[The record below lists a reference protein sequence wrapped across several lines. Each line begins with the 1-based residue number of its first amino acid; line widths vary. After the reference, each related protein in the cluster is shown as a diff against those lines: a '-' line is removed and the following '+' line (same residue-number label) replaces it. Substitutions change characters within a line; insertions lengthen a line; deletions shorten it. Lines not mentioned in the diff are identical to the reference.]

1 MTRRNLHRRNWPV
14 GGAASIISGLALS
27 LLLGWPVAA
36 APEELARV
44 DGVAITAEEVDW
56 ALGAQ
61 LTKLHEQL
69 YNLRRQK
76 VEALVA
82 EKLLAKEAEGRGLSV
97 PTLLDTEVTPKVGLV
112 TEQEIE
118 TFYQA
123 NKARLQGEE
132 ATLREQ
138 IRAHLQ
144 NEKLTAQR
152 EAFVQSL
159 RAQATVVVHLEP
171 PPPLRVQIAVDGAPF
186 KGSAAA
192 PVTIVEFTDFQC
204 PFCKRVQATLEQVQS
219 HYGEQVKVVHRDFPI
234 DTLHPQARKAHE
246 AARCANAQG
255 QFWAYHDVLYA
266 HAPKASPE
274 QLKTYAQDVGLDL
287 AAFEQ
292 CFYSGKYQAT
302 VQQDVEE
309 GGRFGVTGT
318 PVFFI
323 NGRMLSGA
331 QPLERF
337 VQMIEDELART
348 R

>member
-36 APEELARV
+36 APEELAPV

-61 LTKLHEQL
+61 LTTLHEQL

-97 PTLLDTEVTPKVGLV
+97 PTLLDTEVTSKVGLV

-123 NKARLQGEE
+123 NKTRLQGDE

-144 NEKLTAQR
+144 NQKLTAQR

-159 RAQATVVVHLEP
+159 RAQTTVVIHLEP

-204 PFCKRVQATLEQVQS
+204 PFCKRVQTTLEQVQS
-219 HYGEQVKVVHRDFPI
+219 RYGEQVKVVHRDF
-234 DTLHPQARKAHE
+234 R
-246 AARCANAQG
+246 R
-255 QFWAYHDVLYA
+255 
-266 HAPKASPE
+266 
-274 QLKTYAQDVGLDL
+274 
-287 AAFEQ
+287 
-292 CFYSGKYQAT
+292 
-302 VQQDVEE
+302 
-309 GGRFGVTGT
+309 
-318 PVFFI
+318 
-323 NGRMLSGA
+323 
-331 QPLERF
+331 
-337 VQMIEDELART
+337 LARRT
-348 R
+348 RLPGVPTRRGSSGPTMTCSTPTRPRRVRNSSRPTRRTWGWILRPSSNVSTAANTRPPCSRT

>member
-1 MTRRNLHRRNWPV
+1 V
-14 GGAASIISGLALS
+14 V
-27 LLLGWPVAA
+27 LGWTAAVAS
-36 APEELARV
+36 EELARV

-56 ALGAQ
+56 ALSAQ
-61 LTKLHEQL
+61 LTKLHEQI
-69 YNLRRQK
+69 YTLRRQK

-82 EKLLAKEAEGRGLSV
+82 EKLLAKEAAKRGGSV
-97 PTLLDTEVTPKVGLV
+97 PTLLDAEVTSKVGLV
-112 TEQEIE
+112 TEQETE

-123 NKARLQGEE
+123 NKTRLQGDE

-144 NEKLTAQR
+144 NQKLATQR
-152 EAFVQSL
+152 DAFVQSL
-159 RAQATVVVHLEP
+159 RSQADVAVHLEP
-171 PPPLRVQIAVDGAPF
+171 PPPLRIQIVVDGAPF
-186 KGSAAA
+186 KGSVAA

-204 PFCKRVQATLEQVQS
+204 PFCKRVQATLDQVQS
-219 HYGEQVKVVHRDFPI
+219 RYGEQVKVVHRDFPI
-234 DTLHPQARKAHE
+234 DNLHPQARKAHE

-255 QFWAYHDVLYA
+255 KFWAYHDVLYA
-266 HAPKASPE
+266 NTPKASPE
-274 QLKTYAQDVGLDL
+274 QLKVYAQDVGLDL

-292 CFYSGKYQAT
+292 CFDSGKYQAA

-323 NGRMLSGA
+323 NGRLLSGA

-337 VQMIEDELART
+337 VQLIEDELARAQ
-348 R
+348 